1 MDNYDPNIFEG
12 THIIRVTM
20 QQWGYKGHVAF
31 PVGGNC
37 KGTGVLQSGFDFP
50 EYDVQEDIDRYTE
63 NDCKFAYHD
72 DEDGDGWYSCRM
84 KNDAG
89 DEMDCDDLDEND
101 VKRMIVAVEIVSFEK
116 DEAAK

>member
-12 THIIRVTM
+12 THNVRVTL
-20 QQWGYKGHVAF
+20 QEWGYKGHIAF
-31 PVGGNC
+31 QVGGNC
-37 KGTGVLQSGFDFP
+37 KGTDVLQNGFDFP
-50 EYDVQEDIDRYTE
+50 EYDVQDDIDHYTE
-63 NDCKFAYHD
+63 NDCRFAYHNSD
-72 DEDGDGWYSCRM
+72 DDGWYSCRL
-84 KNDAG
+84 KDNTG